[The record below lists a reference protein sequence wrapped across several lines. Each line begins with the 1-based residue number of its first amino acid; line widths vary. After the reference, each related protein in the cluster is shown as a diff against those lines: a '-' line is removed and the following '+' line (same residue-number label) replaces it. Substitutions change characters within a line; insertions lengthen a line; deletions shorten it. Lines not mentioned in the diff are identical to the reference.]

1 MQTAD
6 DFRRIFRYNEKV
18 LQTFLTTL
26 NQLPWDVLSKNMEA
40 SHYSMKN
47 IFIHILTVHNGWRN
61 YNALGKSDSIPWDEH
76 DYENYHSMKQIQ
88 DFMSKVMEG
97 VRRFM
102 DGLSDSTL
110 TKKITAP
117 WMEGGHDLGDVLMQ
131 VTFEQAHHVGELIAL
146 LWQLNIEPP
155 PMTWIDYTS

>member
-6 DFRRIFRYNEKV
+6 DFRRIFRYNENV
-18 LQTFLTTL
+18 LQAFFNAL

-40 SHYSMKN
+40 SHHSMKN
-47 IFIHILTVHNGWRN
+47 IIIHILTVYNGWVN
-61 YNALGKSDSIPWDEH
+61 YNVLGKSDSIPWEEH
-76 DYENYHSMKQIQ
+76 DYENYHSIKQIQ
-88 DFMSKVMEG
+88 DFMSKVMQG
-97 VRRFM
+97 VQRFM
-102 DGLSDSTL
+102 EGLNDSTL

-117 WMEGGHDLGDVLMQ
+117 WMEGDHDLSDVLMQ
-131 VTFEQAHHVGELIAL
+131 ITFEQAHHLGELIAL